1 VSFSGEASN
10 HQGAR
15 FEKSG
20 NEASD
25 VRQPRLPFRAKSFE
39 NVLVEKKKRLD
50 GLDAG
55 CLVDDREVPVL
66 DAVAERILKD
76 FVVTVILAPVGEGG
90 GPSGATGDLVRR
102 DGVGFANELTA
113 AMQPRIRARQRTNTV
128 REGSRGPPIHEVR

>member
-1 VSFSGEASN
+1 VPFSGEASN

-25 VRQPRLPFRAKSFE
+25 ARQPRLPFRAKSFE

-66 DAVAERILKD
+66 DAVAERILQD

-90 GPSGATGDLVRR
+90 GPSGAAGNFAARHYLHAKPRWSGRR
-102 DGVGFANELTA
+102 VGYTCCVSQADS
-113 AMQPRIRARQRTNTV
+113 V
-128 REGSRGPPIHEVR
+128 

>member
-25 VRQPRLPFRAKSFE
+25 ARQPRLPFRAKSFE

-55 CLVDDREVPVL
+55 YLVDDREVPVL
-66 DAVAERILKD
+66 DAVAERIL
-76 FVVTVILAPVGEGG
+76 
-90 GPSGATGDLVRR
+90 
-102 DGVGFANELTA
+102 
-113 AMQPRIRARQRTNTV
+113 
-128 REGSRGPPIHEVR
+128 